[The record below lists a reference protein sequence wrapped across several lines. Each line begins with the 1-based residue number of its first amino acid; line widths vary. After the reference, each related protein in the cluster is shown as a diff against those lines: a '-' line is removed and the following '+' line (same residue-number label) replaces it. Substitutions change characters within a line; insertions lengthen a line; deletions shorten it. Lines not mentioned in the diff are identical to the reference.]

1 MNNKKKRVFTQRE
14 NEEIQINDFVK
25 IKVAEIGRK
34 FVKIS
39 VEAPNEFRL
48 ERLGSEVREPSFR
61 AKTKNDALSLRR
73 EKRKNSRNKNDSQD
87 FSDKI
92 RQVNE
97 MLTLIMEWEKEKES
111 KKLDQILR
119 AMKALRAKL
128 AISSFLA
135 SEELAA

>member
-48 ERLGSEVREPSFR
+48 ER
-61 AKTKNDALSLRR
+61 
-73 EKRKNSRNKNDSQD
+73 
-87 FSDKI
+87 FS
-92 RQVNE
+92 
-97 MLTLIMEWEKEKES
+97 S
-111 KKLDQILR
+111 
-119 AMKALRAKL
+119 
-128 AISSFLA
+128 
-135 SEELAA
+135 

>member
-73 EKRKNSRNKNDSQD
+73 EKRKK
-87 FSDKI
+87 
-92 RQVNE
+92 
-97 MLTLIMEWEKEKES
+97 LS
-111 KKLDQILR
+111 KQK
-119 AMKALRAKL
+119 
-128 AISSFLA
+128 
-135 SEELAA
+135 

>member
-1 MNNKKKRVFTQRE
+1 MSSDWNVL
-14 NEEIQINDFVK
+14 
-25 IKVAEIGRK
+25 A
-34 FVKIS
+34 
-39 VEAPNEFRL
+39 L
-48 ERLGSEVREPSFR
+48 EVREPSFR
-61 AKTKNDALSLRR
+61 AKTKTTLYPCAGKR
-73 EKRKNSRNKNDSQD
+73 EKTRNKNDSQD

>member
-48 ERLGSEVREPSFR
+48 ERLGSEVREPSFQLR
-61 AKTKNDALSLRR
+61 QKTTHYPCAGKR
-73 EKRKNSRNKNDSQD
+73 EK
-87 FSDKI
+87 
-92 RQVNE
+92 
-97 MLTLIMEWEKEKES
+97 LS
-111 KKLDQILR
+111 KQK
-119 AMKALRAKL
+119 
-128 AISSFLA
+128 
-135 SEELAA
+135 